1 MKKMRDT
8 VNFNERTTVWDGL
21 GIDVRGSRSAEE
33 MLTKAGL
40 DWQVGQKAIFTS
52 EGIPVN
58 GYKAN
63 VRLSD
68 QRVLGLVS
76 DKYKLVQN
84 QEAFSFSEELLRY
97 GFSYQYAGIFQNG
110 RKTWVLVKIPDQ
122 YIINGERICTYLVI
136 LNSHDASSSFK
147 IAITPVRMLCSN
159 MLNLALSRAQR
170 VWNFKHSSNITT
182 KVQDAMETIE
192 KSEEYMEQLGMQI
205 ERLNGISLNE
215 EDIRRNIEILIP
227 VPENATPLQ
236 EQNVKK
242 QRQEMWTRYE
252 QAPDLQHVGHNAY
265 RFINAVSD
273 FETHGKP
280 LRQTATYR
288 ENLFERSLDGNRLV
302 DKAMRLVA

>member
-1 MKKMRDT
+1 MNNTSR
-8 VNFNERTTVWDGL
+8 FQERRPVWDGL
-21 GIDVRGSRSAEE
+21 GIDVRGCRGINE
-33 MLTKAGL
+33 MLIKAGL
-40 DWQVGQKAIFTS
+40 NWEVEQRPVSTP
-52 EGIPVN
+52 EGIPVT

-63 VRLSD
+63 IRMSD
-68 QRVLGLVS
+68 QQVLGLVS

-84 QEAFSFSEELLRY
+84 QEAFSFTEELLRY
-97 GFSYQYAGIFQNG
+97 GFSYQYAGVFQNG
-110 RKTWVLVKIPDQ
+110 RKTWVLVKVPDQ
-122 YIINGERICTYLVI
+122 YIINGERICTYLVF

-147 IAITPVRMLCSN
+147 IAITPVRMLCCN
-159 MLNLALSRAQR
+159 MLNLALSKAQR
-170 VWNFKHSSNITT
+170 VWNFKHSSNIKTR
-182 KVQDAMETIE
+182 VQDAIETLE

-205 ERLNGISLNE
+205 QKLNEISLNE
-215 EDIRRNIEILIP
+215 EDIRQNIALLLPI
-227 VPENATPLQ
+227 PENATSQQ

-242 QRQEMWTRYE
+242 QRQEIWTRYE

-302 DKAMRLVA
+302 DKAMELVA